1 MTVIDDAHAAQPA
14 AAGSPSVDVPGAT
27 RRPIGFAFRV
37 SVVWLVAIAALALLA
52 DVLPIHDYVAAAD
65 APSRPPNWSWEFLG
79 TDSVG
84 RSQLSR
90 IIYGA
95 RVSFL
100 IGFCATALSMVVG
113 GALGLLAAYFGG
125 AVHSLIDVLAN
136 TMLAIPSLLFLLA
149 LSIAL
154 RPSIPMLIVILSV
167 ITVPAFLRI
176 TYANALAE
184 MQKDYIVAAEL
195 MGSSSMRTM
204 FREVL
209 PNAVMPVL
217 SYAVLVVPSMI
228 IVEGS
233 LSFLGY
239 GVPAPRPSWGSM
251 IAAGRARLTTN
262 PAEALIPCAA
272 MFITVFALNS
282 VGDTVRERYGSREGT
297 S

>member
-1 MTVIDDAHAAQPA
+1 MTIVGGAGELGSTDAAVRSPA
-14 AAGSPSVDVPGAT
+14 AGRRRRWGFSLILSVA
-27 RRPIGFAFRV
+27 
-37 SVVWLVAIAALALLA
+37 WLVLISAAALLVDLLP
-52 DVLPIHDYVAAAD
+52 LHDYISVAG
-65 APSRPPNWSWEFLG
+65 APNRPPNWSAEFLG

-100 IGFCATALSMVVG
+100 IGFCATALSMLVG

-125 AVHSLIDVLAN
+125 AVNSIINVLAN
-136 TMLAIPSLLFLLA
+136 TMLAIPALLFLLA

-154 RPSIPMLIVILSV
+154 RPSTPMLTVILSV

-184 MQKDYIVAAEL
+184 MQKDYVVAAQL
-195 MGSSSMRTM
+195 MGASTGRTM
-204 FREVL
+204 LREVL
-209 PNAVMPVL
+209 PNSIMPVL

-228 IVEGS
+228 VVEGS

-239 GVPAPRPSWGSM
+239 GVPAPQPSWGAM

-272 MFITVFALNS
+272 MFLTVFALNGI
-282 VGDTVRERYGSREGT
+282 GDAIRERYGSREGVA
-297 S
+297 

>member
-1 MTVIDDAHAAQPA
+1 M
-14 AAGSPSVDVPGAT
+14 
-27 RRPIGFAFRV
+27 
-37 SVVWLVAIAALALLA
+37 L
-52 DVLPIHDYVAAAD
+52 
-65 APSRPPNWSWEFLG
+65 
-79 TDSVG
+79 
-84 RSQLSR
+84 
-90 IIYGA
+90 
-95 RVSFL
+95 
-100 IGFCATALSMVVG
+100 VG

-125 AVHSLIDVLAN
+125 PIHSVIDVLAN

-154 RPSIPMLIVILSV
+154 RPSIPMLIVILGV
-167 ITVPAFLRI
+167 ITVPAFMRI

-184 MQKDYIVAAEL
+184 MNKDYIVAAEL
-195 MGSSSMRTM
+195 MGESAPHTI
-204 FREVL
+204 FREIL

-217 SYAVLVVPSMI
+217 SYAILVVPSMI
-228 IVEGS
+228 VVEGS

-272 MFITVFALNS
+272 MFATVFALNS
-282 VGDTVRERYGSREGT
+282 VGDAVRERYGSREGT

>member
-1 MTVIDDAHAAQPA
+1 MTVVGDPAELGTVGAATTT
-14 AAGSPSVDVPGAT
+14 GGASR
-27 RRPIGFAFRV
+27 RRPRV
-37 SVVWLVAIAALALLA
+37 GIALGLSIAWLTTIALLA
-52 DVLPIHDYVAAAD
+52 AFADLLPLHDYISAAG
-65 APSRPPNWSWEFLG
+65 APNRGPNWSRELLG

-90 IIYGA
+90 IVHGA

-100 IGFCATALSMVVG
+100 IGFCATALSMLAG

-125 AVHSLIDVLAN
+125 AVNSVIDVLAN
-136 TMLAIPSLLFLLA
+136 TMLAIPALLFLLA

-154 RPSIPMLIVILSV
+154 RPSVPMLIVILSV
-167 ITVPAFLRI
+167 ITVPAFMRI
-176 TYANALAE
+176 TYANARAE
-184 MQKDYIVAAEL
+184 MQRDYVVAARL
-195 MGSSSMRTM
+195 MGASSARTM
-204 FREVL
+204 LREVL
-209 PNAVMPVL
+209 PNSIMPVV

-228 IVEGS
+228 VVEGS

-262 PAEALIPCAA
+262 PAEALTPCAA
-272 MFITVFALNS
+272 MFLTVFALNHI
-282 VGDTVRERYGSREGT
+282 GDAVRERYGSREGT